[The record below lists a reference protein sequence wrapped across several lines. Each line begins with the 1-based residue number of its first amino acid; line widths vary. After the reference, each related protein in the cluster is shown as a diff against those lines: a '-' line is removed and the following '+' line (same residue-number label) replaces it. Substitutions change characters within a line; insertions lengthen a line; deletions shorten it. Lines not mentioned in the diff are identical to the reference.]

1 MTKDVLVSVTGLQLM
16 GGEACSGPIEMVTV
30 GEYFF
35 REGKHFIRFNE
46 ACEGFSGNTVNL
58 IKFNQDSMEVRKKG
72 VTNVHMVFNP
82 QKKNV
87 TFYQTPFGVIQMGI
101 TATNVRCEETEE
113 KIDIHVDYFL
123 ELNEEPFADCY
134 IQMNVQPKSSPDFSL
149 MS

>member
-16 GGEACSGPIEMVTV
+16 GDEQCSGPIEMVTV

-35 REGKHFIRFNE
+35 LDGKHFIRYSE
-46 ACEGFSGNTVNL
+46 AYEGFSGNTVNL
-58 IKFNQDSMEVRKKG
+58 IKFSKDSVEVRKKG

-82 QKKNV
+82 QKKNI
-87 TFYQTPFGVIQMGI
+87 TFYQTPFGSIQMGI
-101 TATNVRCEETEE
+101 TATNVQCEETDE
-113 KIDIHVDYFL
+113 KIDIHVDYSL

-149 MS
+149 TN